1 MPALVCQ
8 TESNE
13 FSHREARVK
22 AEGVRLWDVLCLGE
36 PLVEFSETAP
46 GQYQRSFGGDTT
58 NVAIAVARS
67 GGKAAFATR
76 IGNDDFGQ
84 MFLDLWQREGVD
96 TAPVI
101 TDPSAPTG
109 HYFVH
114 QSDAGPRFSYARRGS
129 AASLMRPG
137 DLDVATIGQAR
148 VLHIS
153 GVTCAISPSAAAF
166 AEQAARLARQAGTRL
181 SFDLNYR
188 PALWSVDQARGVAL
202 SMLSQCD
209 IALPSLEEASVLFGL
224 TDPEAILDRVLS
236 FGPQVVALTM
246 GARGVFVATPQARR
260 LISPMTV
267 DIVDP
272 SGAGDTFDGYFLS
285 AMTAGDD
292 LVEAAIRANAAA
304 AFATTRRGALAGIP
318 AGSEVEAGLR
328 RA

>member
-1 MPALVCQ
+1 MQ
-8 TESNE
+8 
-13 FSHREARVK
+13 
-22 AEGVRLWDVLCLGE
+22 AEGTRSWDVLCLGE
-36 PLVEFSETAP
+36 PLVEFSETTP
-46 GQYQRSFGGDTT
+46 GHYLRGFGGDTS

-67 GGKAAFATR
+67 GGKAAYATR
-76 IGNDDFGQ
+76 IGNDEFGQ
-84 MFLDLWQREGVD
+84 MFVDLWDREGVD
-96 TAPVI
+96 TSRVI
-101 TDPSAPTG
+101 RDESAPTG

-114 QSDAGPRFSYARRGS
+114 QTDAGHRFSYARKGS

-137 DLDVATIGQAR
+137 DLDASTIAQAR

-153 GVTCAISPSAAAF
+153 GITCAISPSAAAL
-166 AEQAARLARQAGTRL
+166 AEQAAGLARQAGTRL

-209 IALPSLEEASVLFGL
+209 IALPSLEEAEMLFGL
-224 TDPEAILDRVLS
+224 SDPEAIIDRVLS

-260 LISPMTV
+260 LIAPMSV
-267 DIVDP
+267 DLVDA

-304 AFATTRRGALAGIP
+304 AFSTTRRGAVAGIP

>member
-1 MPALVCQ
+1 M
-8 TESNE
+8 T
-13 FSHREARVK
+13 
-22 AEGVRLWDVLCLGE
+22 AEETRKWDVLCLGE
-36 PLVEFSETAP
+36 PLVEFSEAEP
-46 GQYQRSFGGDTT
+46 GHYIRGFGGDMS

-76 IGNDDFGQ
+76 LGSDAFGQ
-84 MFLDLWQREGVD
+84 MFLDLWASEGID
-96 TAPVI
+96 TSRVI
-101 TDPSAPTG
+101 EDSTAPTG

-114 QSDAGPRFSYARRGS
+114 RAETGPRYSYARKGS

-137 DLDVATIGQAR
+137 DLDASTIGQAR

-153 GVTCAISPSAAAF
+153 GVTCAISASAAAL
-166 AEQAARLARQAGTRL
+166 AEQAAGLAREQGTKL

-188 PALWSVDQARGVAL
+188 PALWSVDQARGLAL

-209 IALPSLEEASVLFGL
+209 IALPSLEEAGLLFDL
-224 TDPEAILDRVLS
+224 TEPEAILDRALS

-246 GARGVFVATPQARR
+246 GAKGVFVATPHARR
-260 LISPMTV
+260 LIAPMTV
-267 DIVDP
+267 DAVDE

-285 AMTAGDD
+285 ALTAGED

-304 AFATTRRGALAGIP
+304 AFSTTRRGTVAGIP
-318 AGSEVEAGLR
+318 AEAEVDAGLR